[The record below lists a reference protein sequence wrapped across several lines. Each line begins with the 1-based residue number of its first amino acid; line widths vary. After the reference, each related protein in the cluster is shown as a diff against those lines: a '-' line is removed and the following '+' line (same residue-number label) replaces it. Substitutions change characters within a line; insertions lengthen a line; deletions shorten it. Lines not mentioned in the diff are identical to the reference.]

1 MFRIALAF
9 YFILI
14 NSSFADISGTGVW
27 CEYTVSGGGN
37 YYEGYYF
44 NSAEVLF
51 FDGTPNKQPRTK
63 VNYSF
68 DDDRISF
75 KIDNQLKWG
84 RYKLERQSLII
95 KRGGRYPDILAT
107 GICEKA
113 SLQKITTNAEAIRR
127 QN

>member
-1 MFRIALAF
+1 MLRFALAF
-9 YFILI
+9 YIILI
-14 NSSFADISGTGVW
+14 NSSFADVSGTGVW

-44 NSAEVLF
+44 DNVEVLF

-63 VNYSF
+63 VNYKF
-68 DDDRISF
+68 DDDRVTW
-75 KIDNQLKWG
+75 KVDNQLKWG

-107 GICEKA
+107 GICENA
-113 SLQKITTNAEAIRR
+113 SLQKIMTNAEAIRR